1 MHTNEAEDKCDYDSD
16 ESDDT
21 VKLEDFQEAQND
33 HYHNDI
39 MNALK
44 SYPKSSL
51 MQSSQLNANS
61 LASHHQLHSSHHSSV
76 AQSLQV
82 PQPRQS

>member
-1 MHTNEAEDKCDYDSD
+1 VSSQKNSNQMLFFHGITAASVTNNQRVKTNEADDKCDYDSD

-39 MNALK
+39 M
-44 SYPKSSL
+44 
-51 MQSSQLNANS
+51 
-61 LASHHQLHSSHHSSV
+61 
-76 AQSLQV
+76 
-82 PQPRQS
+82 

>member
-1 MHTNEAEDKCDYDSD
+1 MSRVSSQKNSNQMLFFHGITAASVAHNQRVKTKEADDKCDYDSD

-21 VKLEDFQEAQND
+21 VKLEDFQEEQND

-39 MNALK
+39 MQALK

-51 MQSSQLNANS
+51 
-61 LASHHQLHSSHHSSV
+61 V
-76 AQSLQV
+76 
-82 PQPRQS
+82 